1 MVALVATGCGGS
13 HLSGRAIYVQR
24 CATCHTLSGHDTG
37 VSGGDLVHPSLDLKT
52 IESFTAAM
60 PVQPKLSHGD
70 VEAVAR
76 YVQQVAAQRRA
87 HP

>member
-24 CATCHTLSGHDTG
+24 CAKCHTLSGRDTG

-60 PVQPKLSHGD
+60 PVQPKLSRGD
-70 VEAVAR
+70 VEAVSR